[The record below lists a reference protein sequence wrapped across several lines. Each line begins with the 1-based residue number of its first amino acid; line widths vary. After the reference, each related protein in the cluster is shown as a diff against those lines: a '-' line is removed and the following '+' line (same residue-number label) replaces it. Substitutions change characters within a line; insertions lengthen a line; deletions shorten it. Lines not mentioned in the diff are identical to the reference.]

1 MFAGKINLVFVTM
14 VKSVIL
20 DMLKNYAIVKIAMF
34 LNVKNNIQKCA
45 NI

>member
-1 MFAGKINLVFVTM
+1 M

-20 DMLKNYAIVKIAMF
+20 DMLKNYATVKIAMF
-34 LNVKNNIQKCA
+34 LNVKKDTPKFA